1 MMKKIKLSFANLT
14 VEFTDRNL
22 ALRRIEE
29 WAEKSTFPVQVIY
42 GPEGCGKTAWLKQSI
57 ELLKELGFNVI
68 YINPLNKEV
77 ITEFGITNLR
87 DRFLT
92 LVRDAIAQN
101 ALGRLAWL
109 AFDIAKELIKET
121 KSKVAVIT
129 DDAFQI
135 IGIRNAAIYVK
146 ALLNLIEYPPEM
158 YERIIT
164 ITATSEGVSLRE
176 IGRHEWADLRPMWNM
191 PKEGFRQL
199 YEQIPGD
206 KLDLLET
213 WRLTGGNPR
222 MLENLYKV
230 NWNIDVVIED
240 IIRRKNIT
248 PQFIA
253 RWRNWL
259 EEAIKDPD
267 TLWSPN
273 APEELINELIEKN
286 LILYFLP
293 ERKPWFWIDQ
303 PPLEKDPELGIG
315 RYVAWQT
322 PLHREAIRKA
332 LGK

>member
-1 MMKKIKLSFANLT
+1 MDQRVAVKLLGLNNPLSF
-14 VEFTDRNL
+14 
-22 ALRRIEE
+22 LRSWR
-29 WAEKSTFPVQVIY
+29 
-42 GPEGCGKTAWLKQSI
+42 L
-57 ELLKELGFNVI
+57 NVI
-68 YINPLNKEV
+68 YVNPLNKEV

-121 KSKVAVIT
+121 RSKVAVIT

-135 IGIRNAAIYVK
+135 MGIRNAAMYVK

-164 ITATSEGVSLRE
+164 IAATSEGVSLRE

-213 WRLTGGNPR
+213 
-222 MLENLYKV
+222 
-230 NWNIDVVIED
+230 
-240 IIRRKNIT
+240 
-248 PQFIA
+248 
-253 RWRNWL
+253 
-259 EEAIKDPD
+259 
-267 TLWSPN
+267 
-273 APEELINELIEKN
+273 
-286 LILYFLP
+286 
-293 ERKPWFWIDQ
+293 
-303 PPLEKDPELGIG
+303 
-315 RYVAWQT
+315 
-322 PLHREAIRKA
+322 
-332 LGK
+332 